1 MEEVKQNKMAVEPLK
16 NYSPKP
22 LHLLVN
28 SMVEQQKKQIKSM
41 KFA

>member
-16 NYSPKP
+16 NYSAKP

-28 SMVEQQKKQIKSM
+28 SKVEQQIKSM